1 MEKTENVGAEPVGLR
16 GDKLCLRNRY
26 LVGFRTLENWQAQ
39 GIIIGHMEGNKWMF
53 DVHDCDQRLFD
64 HCKTKKPTVSGH
76 SSDGNADKNL

>member
-1 MEKTENVGAEPVGLR
+1 
-16 GDKLCLRNRY
+16 
-26 LVGFRTLENWQAQ
+26 
-39 GIIIGHMEGNKWMF
+39 MEGNKWMF